1 MKRGWIGLGLL
12 GILLTA
18 GLLVTGFM
26 GRVHKDVSRELDESN
41 AYYMGYV
48 SRELEEAAR
57 AAGAG
62 NWAEAAEDARDAY
75 EDWQERWHLS
85 AAFADHE
92 PMEQIDG
99 QFAQLWPYLEARDAV
114 AFCALCRALAR
125 QVEAIG
131 DAHGLNWWNLL

>member
-1 MKRGWIGLGLL
+1 MTRGWIGLGLL
-12 GILLTA
+12 TFLLIT

-26 GRVHKDVSRELDESN
+26 GRVHKDVSREL
-41 AYYMGYV
+41 
-48 SRELEEAAR
+48 EEAAR
-57 AAGAG
+57 AAGTG

-75 EDWQERWHLS
+75 EDWQEHWHLS

-92 PMEQIDG
+92 PMEEIDSE
-99 QFAQLWPYLEARDAV
+99 FAQLWPYLEARDAV
-114 AFCALCRALAR
+114 VFSALCRELAR

>member
-12 GILLTA
+12 ALLLTV

-26 GRVHKDVSRELDESN
+26 GRIHKE
-41 AYYMGYV
+41 V

-62 NWAEAAEDARDAY
+62 DWAEAAEDARDAF
-75 EDWQERWHLS
+75 DAWQKHWHFS

-92 PMEQIDG
+92 PMEEIDG
-99 QFAQLWPYLEARDAV
+99 QFAQLWPYLQSREAV
-114 AFCALCRALAR
+114 AFSALCRELAR
-125 QVEAIG
+125 QVDAIG